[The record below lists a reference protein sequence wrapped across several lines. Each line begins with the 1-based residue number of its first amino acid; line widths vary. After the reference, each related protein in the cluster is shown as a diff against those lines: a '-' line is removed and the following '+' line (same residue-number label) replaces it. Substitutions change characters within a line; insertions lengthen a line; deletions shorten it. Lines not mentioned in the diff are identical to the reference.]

1 MNPDLIIL
9 FVGELFL
16 ILGLYRF
23 LFRKWVID
31 KWEDKIAEEGY
42 LVVKLEPV
50 IVEIEDRIH
59 DKLQNFQDSFFGS
72 IGAMTKKAQNLDPM
86 NNVRKA
92 AKQGDWMSLMVEY
105 AANKAGLGAVLGGVN
120 ASENQKDTTISPES
134 SLIPKKM
141 KDLLYK

>member
-42 LVVKLEPV
+42 LVVQLEPV
-50 IVEIEDRIH
+50 IAEIEDRIH

-120 ASENQKDTTISPES
+120 TSEKQIDGKISPSEG
-134 SLIPKKM
+134 LIPKKM
-141 KDLLYK
+141 KDILYK